1 MISTGIVACSN
12 AQKINSLEQ
21 NNSLINFI
29 KATGKNVI
37 LSDCIYEK
45 ENIFSG
51 SAKQKADE
59 LMKLFNNPQVAEI
72 YDISGGDMANE
83 ILDYLDYDKIKNSSA
98 VYWGYSD
105 LTTVI
110 NAIYTMTGKSS
121 VLYQIRNLCH
131 DEFKLLQRAR
141 YIDRDELFNPHF
153 DFIQGNSL
161 SGIVIGG
168 NIRCL
173 LKLAGT
179 RYFPNFHDKVLL
191 LEAYHGRAE
200 QMITY
205 LSQLKSCGVFDE
217 INGVILGSFTQMKKE
232 KIKPDITELVKLF
245 VKDDMPIVKTDE
257 IGHGFDSKAIYIGK
271 EINLIK

>member
-217 INGVILGSFTQMKKE
+217 INGVILGSFTQMEKE
-232 KIKPDITELVKLF
+232 KIKPDITALVKMF

>member
-105 LTTVI
+105 LTTII

-217 INGVILGSFTQMKKE
+217 INGIILGTFTQMEKE
-232 KIKPDITELVKLF
+232 KIKPDITALVKMF
-245 VKDDMPIVKTDE
+245 VKDDMPIIKTDE

>member
-1 MISTGIVACSN
+1 MEHIGIVACSD
-12 AQKINSLEQ
+12 AQKISSLEQ
-21 NNSLINFI
+21 NNSLVDFL
-29 KATGKNVI
+29 KTTGRFVL

-51 SAKQKADE
+51 SGKEKADE
-59 LMKLFNNPQVAEI
+59 LMKLFKNPEITEI

-83 ILDYLDYDKIKNSSA
+83 ILDYLDYDAIKKSNA

-131 DEFKLLQRAR
+131 DEFKNEQRER
-141 YIDRDELFNPHF
+141 YLNRADLFNPKF
-153 DFIQGNSL
+153 EFISGESL
-161 SGIVIGG
+161 KGTVVGG
-168 NIRCL
+168 NIRCF

-179 RYFPNFHDKVLL
+179 RYFPDFKDKVLL
-191 LEAYHGRAE
+191 LEAFHGKAE

-205 LSQLKSCGVFDE
+205 LSQLKSCGVFE
-217 INGVILGSFTQMKKE
+217 KINGIILGTFTQME
-232 KIKPDITELVKLF
+232 EENIKPDIISIIKLF
-245 VKDDMPIVKTDE
+245 LKDDMPIVKTDE

-271 EINLIK
+271 EINLHK